1 LAQGLDPIE
10 QRKTQR
16 LEAKTA
22 ASARKAAAAHE
33 LTTLARVARDY
44 HERVIEPTRTTKHSA
59 QWIESLEN
67 NVPREIWHAPIRNVT
82 APLLLDA
89 IAGIQL
95 RVPETASRIRQRLE
109 AVFDE
114 AEFRNIAKGNP
125 ARAIRRKLS
134 ELRKGRRVEGHFAA
148 LHFERVPA
156 LVARIHAAPG
166 IAARALEFGVLTAS
180 RTGEIIAAEWKEF
193 DLEAG
198 VWIVPSERMKAR
210 EEHVVFLSA
219 SAIGLLNAQRGLS
232 DRYVFPSPVDRDKPL
247 SNMGMLTLLRR
258 LKVAGET
265 TVHGLCRS
273 SFSTW
278 AYENAIA
285 RPEVIEAA
293 LAHRERTRSS
303 GPTTGRNSTRKGG
316 SCYLNGRRSSVAAA
330 RERRSLPFDNALRD
344 GAAAASSC
352 RDSTS
357 FMPKQ
362 SRSASTIRT
371 DARSVNSGSRTRAAR
386 NAASSSGPTFRYGEE
401 KSWALC
407 TTGNWPATLRS
418 STFRPSSTSIL
429 SRKSRRRTTTRFLT
443 LIGSTGGSSAR
454 GSPARTARRR

>member
-1 LAQGLDPIE
+1 MPLSAQGFDPIE
-10 QRKTQR
+10 QRKAQR
-16 LEAKTA
+16 SEVKTA
-22 ASARKAAAAHE
+22 AAARKAAAAHE

-44 HERVIEPTRTTKHSA
+44 HERVIEPTRTAKHSA
-59 QWIESLEN
+59 QWIASLEN

-95 RVPETASRIRQRLE
+95 RVSETASRIRQRLE

-114 AEFRNIAKGNP
+114 AEFRNISKGNP

-156 LVARIHAAPG
+156 FVARIHAAPG

-210 EEHVVFLSA
+210 EEHVVFLSP
-219 SAIGLLNAQRGLS
+219 SAIELLNAQQGLS

-293 LAHRERTRSS
+293 LAHREKDQIKRAYNRAQFNAERRTLLLDWAAFV
-303 GPTTGRNSTRKGG
+303 GG
-316 SCYLNGRRSSVAAA
+316 SNA
-330 RERRSLPFDNALRD
+330 RTKVVPFR
-344 GAAAASSC
+344 
-352 RDSTS
+352 
-357 FMPKQ
+357 Q
-362 SRSASTIRT
+362 RSA
-371 DARSVNSGSRTRAAR
+371 
-386 NAASSSGPTFRYGEE
+386 
-401 KSWALC
+401 
-407 TTGNWPATLRS
+407 
-418 STFRPSSTSIL
+418 
-429 SRKSRRRTTTRFLT
+429 
-443 LIGSTGGSSAR
+443 
-454 GSPARTARRR
+454 